1 MTRPT
6 STARPFAD
14 IEHPERAEKPREQ
27 GITML
32 IDWGMG
38 PEQQRDLLRTSGA
51 HLDLAK
57 IAVGISA
64 LMPMDVLRDKLGAY
78 EQAAVRPFPGGQYLE
93 YAVHLDKLEAYFAEA
108 KHAGYKLI
116 EVSDNTVPFEA
127 QFKRDTIRRAIDEY
141 GFDVLGEVGSKVS
154 TTDVPALVADLQGC
168 LDAGAWKVF
177 VEAAEF
183 FDESG
188 LRGDLLDALVNDV
201 PAAAMIFELP
211 GTWLGPSAAERLDLI
226 KALLA
231 RFGPDVNLANVEPW
245 EVLFLESLRRRIGV
259 AGFGEPDA

>member
-1 MTRPT
+1 MPNPT
-6 STARPFAD
+6 AAARPFPS
-14 IEHPERAEKPREQ
+14 IEHRDRPAKPREQ

-38 PEQQRDLLRTSGA
+38 PQQQRDLLRVGGA

-57 IAVGISA
+57 IAVGTSA
-64 LMPMDVLRDKLGAY
+64 LMPTDVLREKLEAY
-78 EQAAVRPFPGGQYLE
+78 EQAQVRPFPGGQYLE
-93 YAVHLDKLEAYFAEA
+93 YAVHLDKLDTYLAEA
-108 KHAGYKLI
+108 ADAGYKLI
-116 EVSDNTVPFEA
+116 EVSDNTVPFDA
-127 QFKRDTIRRAIDEY
+127 QFKRDAIRRAIERY
-141 GFDVLGEVGSKVS
+141 GLDVLGEVGSKVS

-188 LRGDLLDALVNDV
+188 LRGDLLDALVRDV
-201 PAAAMIFELP
+201 PAEAMIFELP
-211 GTWLGPSAAERLDLI
+211 GTWLGPSAADRLDLI

-231 RFGPDVNLANVEPW
+231 RLGPEVNLANIEPW
-245 EVLFLESLRRRIGV
+245 EVLFVESLRCRIGV
-259 AGFGEPDA
+259 AGFE